1 MAKYEKRQKRDE
13 IWTAAGV
20 ALFVG
25 FWVGSA
31 AYVCIVALYV
41 SWLEKFQ
48 IFVNI
53 FEAIETFG
61 AGKSLLLL
69 DLVIAIVTYYFLV
82 RRSFTAH
89 DAELND

>member
-41 SWLEKFQ
+41 GWLENFQ

-69 DLVIAIVTYYFLV
+69 DLAVAIVSYFLV
-82 RRSFTAH
+82 RRSHTT
-89 DAELND
+89 

>member
-13 IWTAAGV
+13 IWTSFGV

-31 AYVCIVALYV
+31 AFVCICALYV
-41 SWLEKFQ
+41 SWLGNFQ

-53 FEAIETFG
+53 FEAIEAFG
-61 AGKSLLLL
+61 VERSLLLF
-69 DLVIAIVTYYFLV
+69 DAIVAIVTYFV
-82 RRSFTAH
+82 ERRSFTA
-89 DAELND
+89 

>member
-69 DLVIAIVTYYFLV
+69 DLAVAIVSYFLV
-82 RRSFTAH
+82 RRSHTT
-89 DAELND
+89 

>member
-13 IWTAAGV
+13 IWTSFGV

-31 AYVCIVALYV
+31 AFVCIVALYV
-41 SWLEKFQ
+41 SWLENFQ

-61 AGKSLLLL
+61 AERSLLLF
-69 DLVIAIVTYYFLV
+69 DAIVAIVTYFLE
-82 RRSFTAH
+82 RRSFTA
-89 DAELND
+89 

>member
-41 SWLEKFQ
+41 GWLENFQ
-48 IFVNI
+48 IFVNL

-61 AGKSLLLL
+61 AERSLLLF
-69 DLVIAIVTYYFLV
+69 DLVIAIVTFFLV

-89 DAELND
+89 DVELND